1 MLSSTRQACVRRLT
15 SSIPFPP
22 SLPAE
27 SSRQAILR
35 AAAIA
40 QAPIRR
46 VHSDSTSTSVTR
58 RNSKDASSSATRKS
72 RGISSGMTS
81 NAALAYA
88 EDHRSSRYD
97 RRDEPIGITN
107 DDEYTLQPSS
117 DPPTPEWLDSWLYT
131 YDLSTLPPSPL
142 PPLETFRGLVV
153 SQPLLALL
161 TLSTLPQSDL
171 RLIKHHEL
179 RSLMHGCNRVLRER
193 PVLLSRLN
201 NDQVLK
207 SLRILRA
214 ILFSLS
220 GGNKG
225 HENLNQGNYFRGK
238 IVRQFLGLCSRL
250 NQLRLYKSVFQDRLR
265 EQLSHPDEG
274 VIHFDNIVED
284 LALTYR
290 WKLIIELFNPDS
302 FPRQYYTSDILAYY
316 LQAHLGIFQSTKIPR
331 LFQLYQAFDL
341 QPTSE
346 AYNHLIQSYLEIG
359 DLPTARDIVREA
371 NEKGIADYQTQ
382 QLSILRGYRALG
394 YDVDIE
400 NRVLSDIERLNIPL
414 SARLLNALIRLRMQ
428 NGDLTSAKYLA
439 RRFDLNDW
447 TGIQDTSMSKRSL
460 PSGHIKVKP
469 NLATAT
475 LIFDLYSQTGDI
487 EDLRSLWRDMKVGHV
502 GITDQTITTLLRALN
517 GLNLLDEAVSIF
529 EPSLAD
535 NEWALPDGV
544 KPDIKSFNYL
554 IGVLGRQRGLKGI
567 ESGLA
572 LLHEYG
578 VRPDDLTLKIVVDF
592 VRQSIHH
599 TPTELANWVERI
611 MNSSTLKPTQTL
623 LDSIIQSAIKSI
635 ARTSKTSRKDNDL
648 LRPSTSSNTF
658 SPTAGI
664 NLSPRFR
671 QSLEGILNALKS
683 VDSTSGSRSLV
694 NRLRYDSMTSSRISN
709 LPSAR
714 IVWNSLIQRGYKP
727 DQRHFV
733 ALMQGYSD
741 AGLMHQAQDLL
752 GLADQVR
759 CRITK
764 SMLFTLLVGWG
775 KIQRPTESRKI
786 YERIRLMLDQDLK
799 RRDKQ
804 VELEI
809 ITAMIQAYNNSGQYS
824 EASLMCYTDLRELDI
839 HLDRKAIV
847 VASQALRGQGDLKGC
862 LSILEKYG
870 PALDVITRKIVRG
883 VRNYQRKKLGLPV
896 NSPIVSTSATKNTF
910 MTQEH
915 TQLESLKEIEMMIDD
930 HKHDDRHYTYR
941 QLEKLKADQEILDL
955 SERLLREDDLAR
967 PIELRRMTRL
977 NNRTNRA
984 LKRALLGEQAVK
996 ERNKDLIESRRIYK
1010 SDEKRGRVRR
1020 RIVRSLKRRLVGE
1033 LSTVRIGE
1041 VGQRAWKERKNRRRY
1056 KGKMNEE

>member
-15 SSIPFPP
+15 SSLPYPP
-22 SLPAE
+22 ALPAE

-35 AAAIA
+35 AARVA

-46 VHSDSTSTSVTR
+46 VHSDSASTSVSR
-58 RNSKDASSSATRKS
+58 RNSKDVPSSTTRKT
-72 RGISSGMTS
+72 RGISSGVTS

-88 EDHRSSRYD
+88 EDSRSTRYD
-97 RRDEPIGITN
+97 RRDQSIGITN
-107 DDEYTLQPSS
+107 DDEYTLQPNS

-171 RLIKHHEL
+171 RLIKHHDL

-225 HENLNQGNYFRGK
+225 HENLYQGNYFRGK

-265 EQLSHPDEG
+265 EQLSHLDEG
-274 VIHFDNIVED
+274 VIYFDNIVED

-316 LQAHLGIFQSTKIPR
+316 LQAHFGIFQLTKIPR
-331 LFQLYQAFDL
+331 LFQLYRAFDL
-341 QPTSE
+341 QPTAE
-346 AYNHLIQSYLEIG
+346 AYNHLIQSYLEMG
-359 DLPTARDIVREA
+359 DVPTARDIVREA

-394 YDVDIE
+394 YDADIE

-439 RRFDLNDW
+439 KRFDLNDW
-447 TGIQDTSMSKRSL
+447 TGIQDTSTRLSPRND
-460 PSGHIKVKP
+460 IKVKP

-475 LIFDLYSQTGDI
+475 LVFDLYSQTGDI
-487 EDLRSLWRDMKVGHV
+487 EDLRSLWRDMKVGQV

-611 MNSSTLKPTQTL
+611 MNSSTLKPTHSL

-635 ARTSKTSRKDNDL
+635 ARTSKTSRKDIDL

-658 SPTAGI
+658 SPTAGL
-664 NLSPRFR
+664 NLSPQFR
-671 QSLEGILNALKS
+671 RSLEGILNALKS
-683 VDSTSGSRSLV
+683 VGSTSGSRSLV

-741 AGLMHQAQDLL
+741 AGLMYQAQDLL
-752 GLADQVR
+752 GLADQVG

-786 YERIRLMLDQDLK
+786 YERIRLMPDPYSK
-799 RRDKQ
+799 RRVKQ

-847 VASQALRGQGDLKGC
+847 VSSQALRGQGDLKGC
-862 LSILEKYG
+862 LSVLEKYG
-870 PALDVITRKIVRG
+870 PALDRITRKIVRG
-883 VRNYQRKKLGLPV
+883 VRNYQRKKLVLPV
-896 NSPIVSTSATKNTF
+896 NSPIVSTSTTTDTF
-910 MTQEH
+910 LTQDH
-915 TQLESLKEIEMMIDD
+915 TQLENLREIEMMIDD
-930 HKHDDRHYTYR
+930 DGRHHTHR
-941 QLEKLKADQEILDL
+941 HLEKLKEDQEILDL

-996 ERNKDLIESRRIYK
+996 ERNKDLTESRRIYR

-1020 RIVRSLKRRLVGE
+1020 RIVRSLKRRLVGG

>member
-1 MLSSTRQACVRRLT
+1 MLSSTRQACLRRLT
-15 SSIPFPP
+15 SSLPYPP
-22 SLPAE
+22 ALPAE

-35 AAAIA
+35 AARVA

-46 VHSDSTSTSVTR
+46 VHSDSASTSVSR
-58 RNSKDASSSATRKS
+58 RNSKDVPSSTTRKT
-72 RGISSGMTS
+72 RGISSGVTS

-88 EDHRSSRYD
+88 EDSRSTRYD
-97 RRDEPIGITN
+97 RRDQSIGITN
-107 DDEYTLQPSS
+107 DDEYTLQPNS

-171 RLIKHHEL
+171 RLIKHHDL

-225 HENLNQGNYFRGK
+225 HENLYQGNYFRGK

-265 EQLSHPDEG
+265 EQLSHLDEG
-274 VIHFDNIVED
+274 VIYFDNIVED

-316 LQAHLGIFQSTKIPR
+316 LQAHFGIFQLTKIPR
-331 LFQLYQAFDL
+331 LFQLYRAFDL
-341 QPTSE
+341 QPTAE
-346 AYNHLIQSYLEIG
+346 AYNHLIQSYLEMG
-359 DLPTARDIVREA
+359 DVPTARDIVREA

-394 YDVDIE
+394 YDADIE
-400 NRVLSDIERLNIPL
+400 NRVLSDIESLNIPL

-439 RRFDLNDW
+439 KRFDLNDW
-447 TGIQDTSMSKRSL
+447 TGIQDTSTRLSPRND
-460 PSGHIKVKP
+460 IKVKP

-475 LIFDLYSQTGDI
+475 LVFDLYSQTGDI
-487 EDLRSLWRDMKVGHV
+487 EDLRSLWRDMKVGQV

-611 MNSSTLKPTQTL
+611 MNSSTLKPTHSL

-635 ARTSKTSRKDNDL
+635 ARTSKTSRKDIDL

-658 SPTAGI
+658 SPTAGL
-664 NLSPRFR
+664 NLSPQFR
-671 QSLEGILNALKS
+671 RSLEGILNALKS
-683 VDSTSGSRSLV
+683 VGSTSGSRSLV

-741 AGLMHQAQDLL
+741 AGLMYQAQDLL
-752 GLADQVR
+752 GLADQVG

-786 YERIRLMLDQDLK
+786 YERIRLMLDPYSK
-799 RRDKQ
+799 RRVKQ

-847 VASQALRGQGDLKGC
+847 VSSQALRGQGDLKGC
-862 LSILEKYG
+862 LSVLEKYG
-870 PALDVITRKIVRG
+870 PALDRITRKIVRG
-883 VRNYQRKKLGLPV
+883 VRNYQRKKLVLPV
-896 NSPIVSTSATKNTF
+896 NSPIVSTSTTTDTF
-910 MTQEH
+910 LTQDH
-915 TQLESLKEIEMMIDD
+915 TQLENLREIEMMIDD
-930 HKHDDRHYTYR
+930 DGRHHTHR
-941 QLEKLKADQEILDL
+941 HLEKLKEDQEILDL

-996 ERNKDLIESRRIYK
+996 ERNKDLTESRRIYR

-1020 RIVRSLKRRLVGE
+1020 RIVRSLKRRLVGG